1 MLTKVNDVI
10 FQYLWRYSC
19 QFKPQKFSIDFFD
32 VHLCPPLWKRF
43 RHLCSRHHWRM
54 PLHPCTISSLQHWIS
69 CSCLFHMHWVNIQDD
84 RWQVHSRAPP
94 CYDIAW
100 EQPLRCVL
108 GVFSVGL
115 VGKRWCKAQQQ
126 KCCRRWPT
134 TQHTTAEH
142 RGAHCKQG
150 RPYWA
155 ANL

>member
-94 CYDIAW
+94 L
-100 EQPLRCVL
+100 LRHCL
-108 GVFSVGL
+108 
-115 VGKRWCKAQQQ
+115 RA
-126 KCCRRWPT
+126 
-134 TQHTTAEH
+134 TTAMRAGCVQ
-142 RGAHCKQG
+142 RGFGRETLVQG
-150 RPYWA
+150 A
-155 ANL
+155 AAEMLPKMTHDPTHHSWTPRGSLQTRSALLSS